1 MIRRASQFIIVAAT
15 FAAVASLT
23 VIVLVDQPV
32 LAQSEHE
39 HSEPQMVGSLTDA
52 RDVAGFEVK
61 EPDVPDGFDLTS
73 IIIYEPAPGTNVTSS
88 VVHMYWTNAENDEWL
103 LLMQGPELGGLGNS
117 TVERWNG
124 NAVDVAVHPEVDG
137 RPFGILGVGWS
148 GANNDYLLAMPHQ
161 EVNLT
166 EVKSVAERVV
176 QSLD

>member
-88 VVHMYWTNAENDEWL
+88 VVHMYWTNAETTSGSYSCKD
-103 LLMQGPELGGLGNS
+103 PSLGD
-117 TVERWNG
+117 W
-124 NAVDVAVHPEVDG
+124 
-137 RPFGILGVGWS
+137 GI
-148 GANNDYLLAMPHQ
+148 A
-161 EVNLT
+161 
-166 EVKSVAERVV
+166 R
-176 QSLD
+176 